1 MKNMHN
7 KKLYL
12 YGAGADGKVILCFL
26 HDVNIKVDGVCDKR
40 FETIDSLENVPVISF
55 ESTLEEEAV
64 YLITSTK
71 YKKEITEILKNSGKK
86 FYCNLFSLL
95 VFLYMNRLPYYYFYI
110 NGSTKTYPRCWL
122 LYRMCNEI
130 SISKRVRKQIKLDLR
145 GYNNRIY
152 IPNNAK
158 FKNVTILMQGN
169 NNELVVGDNC
179 EISDCLLR
187 VDFNGHLKIGAR
199 SYMYGGLFN
208 AQFGRTLTV
217 GEDCLFSSEI
227 DIETSEHPIYKDG
240 KRINNGADV
249 CIGNHVWLGRR
260 CTLLKGA
267 IIPNNSVVG
276 ANSVVTRAFRKDNI
290 VIAGNPASV
299 IKEDIDGR
307 TW

>member
-122 LYRMCNEI
+122 LYRMCNE
-130 SISKRVRKQIKLDLR
+130 K
-145 GYNNRIY
+145 NN
-152 IPNNAK
+152 
-158 FKNVTILMQGN
+158 
-169 NNELVVGDNC
+169 
-179 EISDCLLR
+179 
-187 VDFNGHLKIGAR
+187 
-199 SYMYGGLFN
+199 
-208 AQFGRTLTV
+208 
-217 GEDCLFSSEI
+217 
-227 DIETSEHPIYKDG
+227 PI
-240 KRINNGADV
+240 RP
-249 CIGNHVWLGRR
+249 
-260 CTLLKGA
+260 GA
-267 IIPNNSVVG
+267 ITKSHNEKNAPNAIVNTNTSAQIVSGDYECEASFDFKVEVDNSY
-276 ANSVVTRAFRKDNI
+276 NYNDLKLN
-290 VIAGNPASV
+290 
-299 IKEDIDGR
+299 
-307 TW
+307 